1 MIAIYLRLISLCYI
15 CDGFVVR
22 GWIMSEIETISYL
35 VMMNIYCVSSS
46 IVDDKVVVVFSEH
59 MNSYASNSK
68 YSIEIIQCLG
78 FT

>member
-1 MIAIYLRLISLCYI
+1 
-15 CDGFVVR
+15 
-22 GWIMSEIETISYL
+22 MSEIETISYL
-35 VMMNIYCVSSS
+35 VMMKIYCVSSS

-78 FT
+78 FS

>member
-35 VMMNIYCVSSS
+35 VMMKIYCVSSS

-59 MNSYASNSK
+59 INSYASK
-68 YSIEIIQCLG
+68 
-78 FT
+78 F